1 MGDVT
6 ISLPLETRCALNVSF
21 VDDRGFDTFGDANWP
36 KLALQLGW
44 VILVQSVVTL
54 VCSACS
60 AAMPHAAAVLT
71 PSSPVLASRPYS
83 AVEGAE
89 RGNLHTSAPAAKPK
103 AEKAVELTEL
113 KGAAAV
119 AAAARG
125 LAKVPLDKLAALS
138 PEQLANRLRAEVEV
152 LVGTEARPLL
162 AAARRCR
169 R

>member
-1 MGDVT
+1 M
-6 ISLPLETRCALNVSF
+6 
-21 VDDRGFDTFGDANWP
+21 
-36 KLALQLGW
+36 
-44 VILVQSVVTL
+44 
-54 VCSACS
+54 
-60 AAMPHAAAVLT
+60 
-71 PSSPVLASRPYS
+71 
-83 AVEGAE
+83 EGAE
-89 RGNLHTSAPAAKPK
+89 RGKLHTSAPAAKPK
-103 AEKAVELTEL
+103 AGAGEKAVELTEL

-169 R
+169 SLRAAGRVARRRALRVRAAQLRPAVQPGRDSAVDPKIV